1 MFNSHPLS
9 VDTTHPKPGA
19 GIMNTFAPTT
29 QTASGTVERA
39 TTIGSVC
46 KAAGAIAIV
55 GMISLLSIAQLN
67 RAQFAPSTAM
77 DHTHQSELP
86 SLLCRIDR
94 RCPAMDLTH
103 QSPPV
108 GKTGDQTGAL
118 LGRTDSMIE

>member
-1 MFNSHPLS
+1 MFNSHYLI
-9 VDTTHPKPGA
+9 VETTHPKPGA

-29 QTASGTVERA
+29 ETASSTAKRA
-39 TTIGSVC
+39 TIGLVC
-46 KAAGAIAIV
+46 KAAGAVAIV

-77 DHTHQSELP
+77 DHTHQPELR

-94 RCPAMDLTH
+94 RCRAMDLTH
-103 QSPPV
+103 QSPPL

-118 LGRTDSMIE
+118 LGRAENMIE